1 MKIYKLVLISCG
13 IFLIGI
19 TSVNAQY
26 FGKNKPRYTDFDFQV
41 LQTPHFDL
49 YHYLSEP
56 ASKEKL
62 AQWAEA
68 WYDLHSSILK
78 DTFDQRN
85 PLIIYNNHADF
96 QQTNAI
102 SGNVGPST
110 GGVTEAFKNRVVQPI
125 AISNQK
131 TFQVLGHELVH
142 AFQFDLLLRG
152 SDSTGLKSLAN
163 LPLWIVEGM
172 AEYLSIGR
180 IDAHT
185 AMWMR
190 NAVLNDDVPTLK
202 ELSTSPRYFPY
213 RYGQAFWSFLTG
225 LYGDEIVK
233 PLFLNTAKYGIEAAV
248 ATTLG
253 ISLEDLSDLWVD
265 AINDYYKP
273 MLTDL
278 KDNPEG
284 RKFLSEENSGR
295 LNLSPSISPNGRY
308 MVYLSERSI
317 FTTDLFLA
325 DVRSGKII
333 SKVESKTKSGNID
346 HLDFMESSGA
356 WSPNSK
362 EFAFVVFAQG
372 KNRLIINEAET
383 GKRLDN
389 FELKGVPAFNNPTWS
404 PDGKT
409 IIVNGLVEGQT
420 DLYAVNVRSKEVT
433 QLTDNEYAELQPSY
447 AYSGD
452 KIVFATDELSMQ
464 TGRVHGAWKH
474 NLAIMDLAT
483 REVEHLDLFPGANN
497 MNPTFDENE
506 NLYFLSDRDGFRN
519 VYRYRAEH
527 DSLHQLTNV
536 LTGVSGI
543 TMYSPALTVSKKGT
557 TMLYSHY
564 YGRNYDIYKARPES
578 LEAIPV
584 DPHDVSYEA
593 ALLPPGMSNEA
604 DLVNPAL
611 YSLDQKI
618 LLTRDQVLE
627 AKYRSKFKL
636 DYVSG
641 GAGIGVGTSTTF
653 GTSTGLVGGVSFLFS
668 DILGHNKIFSTLAL
682 NGEIQDFGGQFMWV
696 NSKGKVGYGAS
707 FSHIPF
713 RFGGATFNGID
724 TVRFSNGVSTLAENW
739 EINVSRIFRDDGR
752 FFVQLPFSSTTRLEG
767 GVGFSRY
774 SSSSTLFDNYYDQFG
789 RLIAQEREKGERPFA
804 GFNMYSLNAAYV
816 GDNSFFGLT
825 APLSGYRYRVGVDQ
839 YFGEFQY
846 TSLLIDARKYFWF
859 DKFNVSI
866 RGLHYARYGADQSN
880 RGLGYL
886 YSIDPTLVRGYNN
899 FSLGNT
905 NEIYGLSID
914 QIQGSKIAVGN
925 LEVRLPFTGPEQL
938 ALIKSKFLFSDLN
951 LFFDAGMTWFE
962 NDQFGENAS
971 GRDPKL
977 VSSAGVSMRVNLFG
991 AIILEPYYAKPLIK
1005 DAGWNFGINFV
1016 PGW

>member
-1 MKIYKLVLISCG
+1 MIMSS
-13 IFLIGI
+13 
-19 TSVNAQY
+19 TAASAQY
-26 FGKNKPRYTDFDFQV
+26 FGKNKPRYTDFDFKV

-49 YHYLSEP
+49 YHYLTDP
-56 ASKEKL
+56 ASTEKL
-62 AQWAEA
+62 AQWTEA
-68 WYDLHSSILK
+68 WYDLHENILR
-78 DTFDQRN
+78 DTFDKRN
-85 PLIIYNNHADF
+85 PLILYSNHADF

-102 SGNVGPST
+102 SGNIGPST

-125 AISNQK
+125 AIANQK

-142 AFQFDLLLRG
+142 AFQFHMLLQG
-152 SDSTGLKSLAN
+152 SDSTGLESLSK

-202 ELSTSPRYFPY
+202 ELSTSPNYFPY

-225 LYGDEIVK
+225 LYGDEIIK
-233 PLFLNTAKYGIEAAV
+233 PLFMNTAKYGIEAAV
-248 ATTLG
+248 AATLG
-253 ISLEDLSDLWVD
+253 IKLEDLSDMWVD
-265 AINDYYKP
+265 AINNYYKP
-273 MLTDL
+273 MLGNL
-278 KDNPEG
+278 KDKPEG

-325 DVRSGKII
+325 DVRSGEII
-333 SKVESKTKSGNID
+333 SKIESKTRSGSID
-346 HLDFMESSGA
+346 HLDFMESSGT

-362 EFAFVVFAQG
+362 EFAFVVFAKG
-372 KNRLIINEAET
+372 KNQLVINEAET
-383 GKRLDN
+383 GKRLDE

-409 IIVNGLVEGQT
+409 IIVNGLVEGQP
-420 DLYAVNVRSKEVT
+420 DLFSVNVRTQEVT
-433 QLTDNEYAELQPSY
+433 QLTDNEYSELQPSY
-447 AYSGD
+447 AYDGNT
-452 KIVFATDELSMQ
+452 IVFTTDEMSMR

-474 NLAIMDLAT
+474 NLATMDIAT
-483 REVEHLDLFPGANN
+483 GEIEHLDIFPGANN
-497 MNPTFDENE
+497 MNPTYDEDE

-519 VYRYRAEH
+519 VYRYRAAT

-578 LEAIPV
+578 LKVTPV
-584 DPHDVSYEA
+584 DPQDVTYEA

-604 DLVNPAL
+604 DIVNPAL
-611 YSLDQKI
+611 YSLDQRTP
-618 LLTRDQVLE
+618 LGADALVGE
-627 AKYRSKFKL
+627 KYKSKFKL
-636 DYVSG
+636 DYVNG
-641 GAGIGVGTSTTF
+641 GGGIGVGTSSTF

-668 DILGHNKIFSTLAL
+668 DILGNNKIYSTVAL
-682 NGEIQDFGGQFMWV
+682 NGEIQDLGGQFMWV
-696 NSKGKVGYGAS
+696 NTKGKVGYGAS

-713 RFGGATFNGID
+713 RFGGASFQGID
-724 TVRFSNGVSTLAENW
+724 TVRFNNGVSTLAENW
-739 EINVSRIFRDDGR
+739 EINVSRIFRDDAR
-752 FFVQLPFSSTTRLEG
+752 FFVQLPFSTTTRVEG
-767 GVGFSRY
+767 GAGFSRY
-774 SSSSTLFDNYYDQFG
+774 SSSSTTFDNFYDQFG
-789 RLIAQEREKGERPFA
+789 RLIAQEREKGDRPFA

-825 APLSGYRYRVGVDQ
+825 APMSGYRYRIGVDQ

-859 DKFNVSI
+859 DKFNVSV
-866 RGLHYARYGADQSN
+866 RGLHYARYGSDQNN

-899 FSLGNT
+899 IALGNS
-905 NEIYGLSID
+905 NEVFGLGIN

-925 LEVRLPFTGPEQL
+925 LEIRLPFTGPEQL
-938 ALIKSKFLFSDLN
+938 SLIKSKFLFTDLN
-951 LFFDAGMTWFE
+951 LFYDTGVTWYE
-962 NDQFGENAS
+962 NNQFGEDEDALK
-971 GRDPKL
+971 PK
-977 VSSAGVSMRVNLFG
+977 VISSAGISMRVNLFG